1 MSAADEASVSIT
13 TGVSIFVGAT
23 NQRGQRLTP
32 VWCGSHSSSQP
43 TFKGAYCSKV
53 VGDTKDRKVPM
64 LLIINNQ
71 TMPSL
76 GEDLTIAQ
84 LAAIG
89 VEKFIPKAR
98 VGEEGCAKTAAAPT
112 L

>member
-1 MSAADEASVSIT
+1 
-13 TGVSIFVGAT
+13 
-23 NQRGQRLTP
+23 
-32 VWCGSHSSSQP
+32 
-43 TFKGAYCSKV
+43 
-53 VGDTKDRKVPM
+53 M

-98 VGEEGCAKTAAAPT
+98 VGEEGCAKTAAATT

>member
-1 MSAADEASVSIT
+1 
-13 TGVSIFVGAT
+13 
-23 NQRGQRLTP
+23 
-32 VWCGSHSSSQP
+32 
-43 TFKGAYCSKV
+43 
-53 VGDTKDRKVPM
+53 M

-84 LAAIG
+84 LGAIG
-89 VEKFIPKAR
+89 VETPLLPKAR
-98 VGEEGCAKTAAAPT
+98 VGEGGWAKTAAATT